1 MKKRLSITQ
10 YRDGLLQ
17 GDRVILAKAITLIES
32 KLATDQE
39 LAEALLT
46 QIITHTGNSLRI
58 GISGVPGVGKSTFIE
73 SFGTYL
79 CDQGHKVA
87 VLAVDPSSTLSK
99 GSILGDKTRMN
110 ALSVNPLAFIRPSA
124 TGGTLGGVGSKT
136 RESILLCEAAGYS
149 HILVETVGVG
159 QSETLV
165 RDMVDFFL
173 LLMLAG
179 AGDELQGIKRGIMEI
194 CDGLLINKA
203 DGENKKAAIRAAADY
218 RNALHMYREHE
229 SGWTARVQ
237 TISSLDKSG
246 MEAVYKMLK
255 EYEELVKQNGFFE
268 KNRHQQNIAWLMELI
283 RNELLSD
290 FQNFQR
296 TNPVWEKETESLKL
310 GISPVRTVFQNII
323 QAYKK

>member
-1 MKKRLSITQ
+1 MNKRLSIAQ
-10 YRDGLLQ
+10 YRNGLLS

-32 KLATDQE
+32 KLALDQE
-39 LAEALLT
+39 LAEVLLT
-46 QIITHTGNSLRI
+46 EIIAHTGKSLRI

-110 ALSVNPLAFIRPSA
+110 TLSVNPLAFIRPSA
-124 TGGTLGGVGSKT
+124 TGGTLGGVTSKT

-149 HILVETVGVG
+149 HILIETVGVG

-165 RDMVDFFL
+165 REMVDFFL

-203 DGENKKAAIRAAADY
+203 DGDNKKAAMRAAADY

-229 SGWTARVQ
+229 SGWVAQVQ

-246 MEAVYKMLK
+246 MDAVYSMIQ
-255 EYEELVKQNGFFE
+255 EYEKQVRKIGFFE
-268 KNRHQQNIAWLMELI
+268 QNRHQQNIAWLMELI

-290 FQNFQR
+290 FQKFQQ
-296 TNPVWEKETESLKL
+296 TNPVWKKETELLKL
-310 GISPVRTVFQNII
+310 GISPVRIVFQKII
-323 QAYKK
+323 RAYKN

>member
-1 MKKRLSITQ
+1 MNKRLSITH
-10 YRDGLLQ
+10 YKEGLLR

-32 KLATDQE
+32 KLPADQE
-39 LAEALLT
+39 LAEGLLT
-46 QIITHTGNSLRI
+46 EIIAHTGKSLRV

-124 TGGTLGGVGSKT
+124 TGGTLGGVTSKT
-136 RESILLCEAAGYS
+136 RESILLCEAAGYT
-149 HILVETVGVG
+149 HILIETVGVG

-165 RDMVDFFL
+165 REMVDFFL

-203 DGENKKAAIRAAADY
+203 DGENKKAAMRAAADY

-229 SGWTARVQ
+229 SGWAAQVQ

-246 MEAVYKMLK
+246 MEAVYTMLM
-255 EYEELVKQNGFFE
+255 EYEKLVKQNGFFE
-268 KNRHQQNIAWLMELI
+268 KNRHEQNIAWLMELI
-283 RNELLSD
+283 RNELLRD
-290 FQNFQR
+290 FQEFQQ
-296 TNPVWEKETESLKL
+296 TNPVWKKETDLLKL

-323 QAYKK
+323 RAYRN